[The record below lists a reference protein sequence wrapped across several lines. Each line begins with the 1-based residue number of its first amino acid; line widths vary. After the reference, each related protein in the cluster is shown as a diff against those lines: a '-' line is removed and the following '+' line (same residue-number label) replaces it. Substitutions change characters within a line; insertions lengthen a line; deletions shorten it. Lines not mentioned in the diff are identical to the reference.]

1 MLLLVLVG
9 IIVGIDGCNDVVGF
23 CFWWCVGV
31 DVVVE
36 GRVIIVDG
44 RVVVIADGCGN
55 IVGSWVVVRG

>member
-1 MLLLVLVG
+1 MVLIGVILLVF
-9 IIVGIDGCNDVVGF
+9 GF
-23 CFWWCVGV
+23 DECVGV

-36 GRVIIVDG
+36 GCVIVVDDG